1 MENVKG
7 ITNVKRI
14 ILDTNFLIDLFRF
27 RLGLDEIINLVGTPC
42 VFLMVQQSVDEL
54 KKIKDKHA
62 KLGLSFIDSS
72 KIKVISASGRTADDA
87 IISFISFL
95 KNNKKEKTLKNIFVA
110 TNDAKLRKRL
120 RAIGAKV
127 IYLRAMKQ
135 LKIVN

>member
-1 MENVKG
+1 MRNVKS
-7 ITNVKRI
+7 TMNVKQI

-27 RLGLDEIINLVGTPC
+27 RLGFDEIIDLVGAPC

-54 KKIKDKHA
+54 KRVKGKYA
-62 KLGLSFIDSS
+62 KLGLSFVDSS
-72 KIKVISASGRTADDA
+72 KIKVVGARGQTADDA
-87 IISFISFL
+87 IISFISSL

-120 RAIGAKV
+120 RVMCAKV